1 MIRLIVIDN
10 ALSFVSL
17 WGKCFDVAWAVQFS
31 VQTVQVANY
40 IRKEYYNFISFS
52 RILLIQFRGC
62 ICKYLYNITG
72 RNMLLQQFLKK
83 HKYFQ
88 DWISFLRS
96 RNKYIP
102 RKLLLTTRNVN
113 VSFEFSSEENII
125 LLVKCNS
132 NGISI
137 NPNSPFSNIL
147 LFELNINIQLDYLA
161 VISILRSSRGG
172 RRSRWSAMIE
182 FFISYLFLASW
193 KMKISLQRYLDAKK
207 KTRFETRFFFFF
219 FFLYQWKP
227 NLTCKRIRVSSD
239 RYRGQTEK
247 AAARLRWYK
256 DLM

>member
-102 RKLLLTTRNVN
+102 RQLLLTTRNVN

-137 NPNSPFSNIL
+137 NPNSPFIT
-147 LFELNINIQLDYLA
+147 
-161 VISILRSSRGG
+161 
-172 RRSRWSAMIE
+172 
-182 FFISYLFLASW
+182 FF
-193 KMKISLQRYLDAKK
+193 
-207 KTRFETRFFFFF
+207 
-219 FFLYQWKP
+219 
-227 NLTCKRIRVSSD
+227 
-239 RYRGQTEK
+239 
-247 AAARLRWYK
+247 
-256 DLM
+256 